1 MVRFLEKIKPPN
13 LRLLRFLEKI
23 KPGFEIAGKINP
35 AREKKRWYF
44 RRFTGGKR
52 SKGGP
57 KGVQKVPQNFLK
69 KIERLLRFLEKIKAR
84 FEIAEISGKNK
95 TPF

>member
-1 MVRFLEKIKPPN
+1 MLKKMNSAREAREKNLGCFRRFTGENAQKGVQKVLQIWCDFLKRKLNPD

-23 KPGFEIAGKINP
+23 KP
-35 AREKKRWYF
+35 
-44 RRFTGGKR
+44 
-52 SKGGP
+52 
-57 KGVQKVPQNFLK
+57 
-69 KIERLLRFLEKIKAR
+69 R